1 MYILKKQKYPIKNTR
16 KFKLLMQNYS
26 VLMSVYKKENSIYLR
41 EAINSILKQT
51 ILPTEIV
58 IIKVCKLTKEL

>member
-1 MYILKKQKYPIKNTR
+1 
-16 KFKLLMQNYS
+16 MQNYS

-58 IIKVCKLTKEL
+58 IIKDGKLTKELIMD